1 MRQFLVSL
9 FVFSSA
15 ATAAPS
21 SGQDCEPLQ
30 TAQANA
36 PEQQPAFPEQTRACE
51 TDSGVEIDVAVLAS
65 GLEHPWAVEPVP
77 DGTLLVTE
85 RPGRMRIVSAD
96 GELGEP
102 LAGTPDVFAEGQAG
116 MLDVALSPSFD
127 SDRTIFWSY
136 SEPRGENNGTA
147 VARGVLDAD
156 RNRIEDVKV
165 IFRAKPDYHNDM
177 HYGSRLVFDEDGK
190 LFVTLGERSD
200 LETRPQAQQL
210 DSHYGKIVRI
220 NPDGSVPDD
229 NPFVDRE
236 NALPEI
242 WTLGHRNIQAAA
254 IDNNGKLWE
263 IEHGPRGGDELNLVE
278 KGVNYGWPIVSYGEE
293 YSGEPLVNAKTQ
305 RPGYEQPVYYW
316 DPVIAPSGA
325 QFYSGEEFPEWEG
338 NLLVGALVQNELV
351 RLELEDGKVAGEEHL
366 LGERGQRIRDV
377 RQDESGALY
386 IVTDEDNGELWKIT
400 RRE

>member
-278 KGVNYGWPIVSYGEE
+278 KGVNYGWPIVEGR
-293 YSGEPLVNAKTQ
+293 AD
-305 RPGYEQPVYYW
+305 
-316 DPVIAPSGA
+316 DPRFADPQVTWAPAEASPSGA
-325 QFYSGEEFPEWEG
+325 TVASGSFF
-338 NLLVGALVQNELV
+338 VAAL
-351 RLELEDGKVAGEEHL
+351 
-366 LGERGQRIRDV
+366 RGQRLWQVPLDGNGGVQEPRALFV
-377 RQDESGALY
+377 GEFGRQRAVAEMPDGALWVLTNESPGRV
-386 IVTDEDNGELWKIT
+386 IRVPV
-400 RRE
+400 R